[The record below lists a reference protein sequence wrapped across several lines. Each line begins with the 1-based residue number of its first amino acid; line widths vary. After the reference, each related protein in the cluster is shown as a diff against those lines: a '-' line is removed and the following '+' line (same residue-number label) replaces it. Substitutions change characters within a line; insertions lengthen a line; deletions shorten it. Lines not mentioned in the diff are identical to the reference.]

1 MQNWIFNLCNT
12 ISGSYAITA
21 GRALDTIAGAKE
33 AMLKAE
39 NTVARA
45 LNTIAG
51 AKEAMANAQDTVAG
65 ALHTIAGA
73 KETMYSTIN

>member
-51 AKEAMANAQDTVAG
+51 AKEA
-65 ALHTIAGA
+65 I
-73 KETMYSTIN
+73 E